1 MNGEDMRDTAL
12 AGAATEGGET
22 ASLLLPFALVFAL
35 GLVLASGLWWIY
47 GESIYVDRLLT
58 GIVNCF

>member
-1 MNGEDMRDTAL
+1 MNGEDMRD
-12 AGAATEGGET
+12 T